1 MRRSGRVGSVAI
13 GCGERCLPEVGTTLE
28 DKLGGSSWHAAASCS
43 PSRSA
48 RRDRASRPMP
58 EVPGTQTSRD
68 ALEASMSIVHRS
80 HLRCSRPSPWL
91 QGRQPVGAFDG
102 GQGWPNRKLPVMM
115 MVGWTTSAVP
125 VLWAAEGRP
134 PRHPMSAPINDTAH
148 GLLVIA
154 PRGLRPPRSKA

>member
-1 MRRSGRVGSVAI
+1 
-13 GCGERCLPEVGTTLE
+13 
-28 DKLGGSSWHAAASCS
+28 
-43 PSRSA
+43 
-48 RRDRASRPMP
+48 MP

-80 HLRCSRPSPWL
+80 F
-91 QGRQPVGAFDG
+91 GG
-102 GQGWPNRKLPVMM
+102 GQGWPNRNLPVMM

-134 PRHPMSAPINDTAH
+134 PRHPNPMSAPINDTAH